1 MNNTEA
7 NNYFE
12 AMMNGGQ
19 KPLHAQLAK
28 QLQEQAEEKQ
38 EAPNHV
44 QEKPADSYT
53 PRFHDVNTALRFN
66 R

>member
-1 MNNTEA
+1 MNNDEA

-19 KPLHAQLAK
+19 KPLHAQLAQ
-28 QLQEQAEEKQ
+28 QLQERAEEKQ
-38 EAPNHV
+38 QAPSNT
-44 QEKPADSYT
+44 QEKPAAHYA
-53 PRFHDVNTALRFN
+53 PRLQDVNAALRFN

>member
-12 AMMNGGQ
+12 SMINGGQ
-19 KPLHAQLAK
+19 KPLHAQLAQ

-38 EAPNHV
+38 QAPSHA
-44 QEKPADSYT
+44 QEKPAAPYT
-53 PRFHDVNTALRFN
+53 PRFHDVNAALCFN
-66 R
+66 Q